1 MQTNLINSDTLDKT
15 KCYLD
20 KRGTYLGKFR
30 DKKTI
35 VRYGQQAHN
44 NVFKHGNSMDDKF
57 IETPC
62 MSNTPTTPNPR
73 PFYPSFKSTVISHG
87 RGGRRKK
94 RNSITK
100 KRRRTS
106 YRKSK
111 KNNRRN

>member
-20 KRGTYLGKFR
+20 KRGKYLGKFR

-44 NVFKHGNSMDDKF
+44 NVFKYGNSMDDKF
-57 IETPC
+57 VETPC
-62 MSNTPTTPNPR
+62 RSNTPTTPNPR
-73 PFYPSFKSTVISHG
+73 SFYPPFRSTVIS

>member
-1 MQTNLINSDTLDKT
+1 MQTNTLDKA

-20 KRGTYLGKFR
+20 KHGSYLGKFR

-35 VRYGQQAHN
+35 VRHGQQAHN
-44 NVFKHGNSMDDKF
+44 NVFKYGNSMDDKF

-62 MSNTPTTPNPR
+62 RSNTPTTPNPR
-73 PFYPSFKSTVISHG
+73 PFYPPFRSPVIK
-87 RGGRRKK
+87 GGRHKK
-94 RNSITK
+94 RNSTTK

-111 KNNRRN
+111 NNNRRN

>member
-1 MQTNLINSDTLDKT
+1 MQTNKPINLINSDALDKT

-20 KRGTYLGKFR
+20 KHGSYLGKFK
-30 DKKTI
+30 DTKTI
-35 VRYGQQAHN
+35 VRYGQQAHSN
-44 NVFKHGNSMDDKF
+44 IFKYGNSMDDKF

-62 MSNTPTTPNPR
+62 TSNSPTFSVNR
-73 PFYPSFKSTVISHG
+73 SKWSYVY
-87 RGGRRKK
+87 RGGRRKN

-100 KRRRTS
+100 KHRRTS